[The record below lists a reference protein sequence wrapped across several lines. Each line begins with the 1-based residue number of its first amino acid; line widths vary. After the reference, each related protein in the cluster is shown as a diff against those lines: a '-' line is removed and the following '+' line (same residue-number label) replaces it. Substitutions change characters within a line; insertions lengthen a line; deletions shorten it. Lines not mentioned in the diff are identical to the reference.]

1 MNFKQRVA
9 MKKVFF
15 KTFGCRTNI
24 YDTQVMMENLT
35 DFEVTE
41 VESEAQIIVVNS
53 CTVTNGA
60 DTGVRSYI
68 NHATKEG
75 KKVIIAGC
83 GAISKGESL
92 FAQNKVFGVMGHSEK
107 GQINTL
113 LKQEIPFYQ
122 IGDLSSLDET
132 IVHEYTGKT
141 KAFIK
146 IQEGCNFRCSYCIIP
161 YVRGNARSQD
171 ETKIIKQVQKLALN
185 GYGEFVLTGTN
196 IGSYGKDKSSSL
208 GKLVQ
213 RLGAIKGVRRIRLG
227 SIEPVQID
235 DSFREILDEPWL
247 ERHLHI
253 ALQHTSEKMLQ
264 LMRRRN
270 NVKQD
275 LELFQELNARG
286 FALGTDFI
294 TGHPGESD
302 AIWEEAYS
310 TLEQFPLTHLHAF
323 TYSKRDG
330 TPSSIMKP
338 EVKGDIAHHRL
349 KSIEALVKEKNL
361 AFRRAHAH
369 LPLNI
374 LVEENKEDHYVG
386 YDQFFNKVI
395 IESSRDL
402 HKEWVTLTNYTV
414 QEEINHAH
422 F

>member
-1 MNFKQRVA
+1 

-41 VESEAQIIVVNS
+41 DEKEAQIIVVNS

-75 KKVIIAGC
+75 KKVIVAGC

-92 FAQNKVFGVMGHSEK
+92 FNQKKVFGVMGHSEK

-113 LKQEIPFYQ
+113 LKQETPFYQ
-122 IGDLSSLDET
+122 IGDLTSLDET

-171 ETKIIKQVQKLALN
+171 ESKIIEQVQKLALN

-196 IGSYGKDKSSSL
+196 IGSYGKDKGSSL

-213 RLGAIKGVRRIRLG
+213 RLGSIRGVRRIRLG

-235 DSFREILDEPWL
+235 DSFREILGEPWL
-247 ERHLHI
+247 ERHLHV
-253 ALQHTSEKMLQ
+253 ALQHTSERMLE

-270 NVKQD
+270 NVKRD
-275 LELFQELNARG
+275 LELFQELSEKG
-286 FALGTDFI
+286 FALGTDYI
-294 TGHPGESD
+294 TGHPGESE
-302 AIWEEAYS
+302 AIWQEAYA

-330 TPSSIMKP
+330 TPSSTMKP
-338 EVKGDIAHHRL
+338 EVKGDVAKERL
-349 KSIEALVKEKNL
+349 KSIESLVESKNIT
-361 AFRRAHAH
+361 FRQKNNAI
-369 LPLNI
+369 PLNV
-374 LVEENKEDHYVG
+374 LVEEHKEDHYIG

-395 IESSRDL
+395 IQSERDL
-402 HKEWVTLTNYTV
+402 LKEWVTIDTYEVKQEANY
-414 QEEINHAH
+414 AH

>member
-1 MNFKQRVA
+1 

-24 YDTQVMMENLT
+24 YDTQVMMENLS

-41 VESEAQIIVVNS
+41 DEKSADIIVVNS

-68 NHATKEG
+68 NHASKEG

-83 GAISKGESL
+83 GAMSKGESL
-92 FAQNKVFGVMGHSEK
+92 FSQKKVFGVMGHSEK
-107 GQINTL
+107 NQINTL
-113 LKQEIPFYQ
+113 LKQESPFYQ
-122 IGDLSSLDET
+122 IGDLTSLDET

-171 ETKIIKQVQKLALN
+171 ESKIIEQVQKLALN

-196 IGSYGKDKSSSL
+196 IGSYGKDKESSL

-213 RLGAIKGVRRIRLG
+213 RLGAIRGVRRIRLG
-227 SIEPVQID
+227 SIEPIQID
-235 DSFREILDEPWL
+235 ESFKEILKEPWL
-247 ERHLHI
+247 EHHLHI
-253 ALQHTSEKMLQ
+253 ALQHTSETMLQ

-270 NVKQD
+270 NVKRD
-275 LELFQELNARG
+275 LELFQELSEQG

-294 TGHPGESD
+294 TGHPGESE
-302 AIWEEAYS
+302 AIWQEAYT
-310 TLEQFPLTHLHAF
+310 TLEHFPLTHIHAF

-330 TPSSIMKP
+330 TPSSTMKP
-338 EVKGDIAHHRL
+338 EIKGDIAKERL
-349 KSIEALVKEKNL
+349 KAVEALVESKNR
-361 AFRRAHAH
+361 AFREKSRTY
-369 LPLNI
+369 PLDV
-374 LVEENKEDHYVG
+374 LVEEFKEGHFMG

-395 IESSRDL
+395 IKSERDL
-402 HKEWVTLTNYTV
+402 LKEWVSITDYEIQQEANY
-414 QEEINHAH
+414 AR

>member
-1 MNFKQRVA
+1 

-24 YDTQVMMENLT
+24 YDTQVMVENLK

-41 VESEAQIIVVNS
+41 DEHLADVVVVNS

-68 NHATKEG
+68 NHLSKEG
-75 KKVIIAGC
+75 KKVILAGC
-83 GAISKGESL
+83 GAMSKGESL
-92 FAQNKVFGVMGHSEK
+92 FAQNRVFGVMGHSEK
-107 GQINTL
+107 ANINML
-113 LKQEIPFYQ
+113 LQRETPFFQ
-122 IGDLSSLDET
+122 IGDLTSLDET

-146 IQEGCNFRCSYCIIP
+146 VQEGCNFRCSYCIIP

-171 ETKIIKQVQKLALN
+171 EAKIITQVEKLALN

-196 IGSYGKDKSSSL
+196 IGSYGKDKGSSL

-213 RLGAIKGVRRIRLG
+213 RLGGIRGVRRIRLG

-235 DSFREILDEPWL
+235 ESFREILDEPWL

-253 ALQHTSEKMLQ
+253 ALQHTSEKMLE

-270 NVKQD
+270 NVNRD
-275 LELFQELNARG
+275 LELFCELHEKG

-294 TGHPGESD
+294 TGHPGESE
-302 AIWEEAYS
+302 AIWEEAYAK
-310 TLEQFPLTHLHAF
+310 LEQFPLTHIHAF

-330 TPSSIMKP
+330 TPSSTMKP
-338 EVKGDIAHHRL
+338 EIKGDVAKARL
-349 KSIEALVKEKNL
+349 KSIEALVLEKNV
-361 AFRRAHAH
+361 AFRQAKHTV
-369 LPLNI
+369 PLEV
-374 LVEENKEDHYVG
+374 LVEEEHDGSFSG
-386 YDQFFNKVI
+386 YDQFFNKVLI
-395 IESSRDL
+395 HSRRDL
-402 HKEWVTLTNYTV
+402 LKEWVRLDAYDV
-414 QEEINHAH
+414 QKEVNVAS

>member
-1 MNFKQRVA
+1 

-24 YDTQVMMENLT
+24 YDTQVMIENLK

-41 VESEAQIIVVNS
+41 HEAEADIVVINS

-68 NHATKEG
+68 NHASKLG
-75 KKVIIAGC
+75 KKVILAGC
-83 GAISKGESL
+83 GAMSKGESL
-92 FAQNKVFGVMGHSEK
+92 FAQNRVFGVMGHSEK
-107 GQINTL
+107 RSINTL
-113 LKQEIPFYQ
+113 LHNATPFFE
-122 IGDLSSLDET
+122 IGDLTSLDET

-161 YVRGNARSQD
+161 FVRGNARSQD
-171 ETKIIKQVQKLALN
+171 EQKIIEQVEKLALN

-196 IGSYGKDKSSSL
+196 IGSYGKDKGSSL
-208 GKLVQ
+208 GRLVQ
-213 RLGAIKGVRRIRLG
+213 RLGAIRGVRRIRLG

-235 DSFREILDEPWL
+235 ESFREILDEPWL
-247 ERHLHI
+247 ERHLHV
-253 ALQHTSEKMLQ
+253 ALQHTSEEMLK

-270 NVKQD
+270 NVNRD
-275 LELFQELNARG
+275 LELFTELSEKG

-294 TGHPGESD
+294 TGHPGESE
-302 AIWEEAYS
+302 AIWEEAYR
-310 TLEQFPLTHLHAF
+310 TLERFPLTHIHAF

-330 TPSSIMKP
+330 TPSSTMKP
-338 EVKGDIAHHRL
+338 EIKGDVAKARHQQ
-349 KSIEALVKEKNL
+349 IEALIAQKNRTFREKNS
-361 AFRRAHAH
+361 AI
-369 LPLNI
+369 PLDV
-374 LVEENKEDHYVG
+374 LVEESKENHFVG

-395 IESSRDL
+395 IQSQRDL
-402 HKEWVTLTNYTV
+402 LKEWVRLEKYDIMQEANY
-414 QEEINHAH
+414 AH